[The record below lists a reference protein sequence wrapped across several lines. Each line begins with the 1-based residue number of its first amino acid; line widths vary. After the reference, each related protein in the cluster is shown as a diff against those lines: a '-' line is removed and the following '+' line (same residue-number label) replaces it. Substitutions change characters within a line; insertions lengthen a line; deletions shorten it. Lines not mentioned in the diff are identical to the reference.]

1 VTVAAELIV
10 RIESDTKDA
19 MKARDKLRVGALRR
33 ARAAIK
39 NAEIEQ
45 RGDLDDD
52 QVVAV
57 LRKLVKQHD
66 ESIEQFRAGDREDL
80 VDKEAAEKEVIVAYL
95 PAELDAE
102 AIEGVVREVVAEV
115 GASGPKDMGAV
126 MKGSMGRLKGRADG
140 RAVKDVVQRVL
151 GEVSGG

>member
-1 VTVAAELIV
+1 MTVAAELIV

>member
-1 VTVAAELIV
+1 MTVAAELIV

-39 NAEIEQ
+39 NAEIEE